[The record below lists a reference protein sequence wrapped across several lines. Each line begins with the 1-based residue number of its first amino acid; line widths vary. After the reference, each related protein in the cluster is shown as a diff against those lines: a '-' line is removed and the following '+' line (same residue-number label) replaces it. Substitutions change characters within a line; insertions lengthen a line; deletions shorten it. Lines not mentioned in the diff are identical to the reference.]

1 MQQKT
6 IVAILGIL
14 TYAVFLGI
22 GWTEGNM
29 QYYWPDAAFFAFLII
44 FFYFS
49 YNFWRLNILV
59 YTSLVLSLCL
69 HMCGVFGWYSNSPLS
84 FIQWDHITH
93 FFPLFAFTMFLYN
106 FTRPWMADRFWNVK
120 TWSVIMFL
128 LLGGFG
134 IGAIIE
140 NIEFA
145 GYLTLGYGEGGLW
158 FGGAGG
164 GDAEAVTD
172 VQAQAIIEQGGGY
185 INAELDLAYNA
196 FGTIAAVIFMSL
208 IHFLI
213 KKKEPSGTAQSF
225 PQEPFPSGSS
235 LLLR

>member
-1 MQQKT
+1 MQNKT
-6 IVAILGIL
+6 IIAILGVL
-14 TYAVFLGI
+14 TYAVFLCI
-22 GWTEGNM
+22 GWTEGTLK
-29 QYYWPDAAFFAFLII
+29 YYWPDAVFFAAFILFL
-44 FFYFS
+44 YFTFD
-49 YNFWRLNILV
+49 FWRLNVPV
-59 YTSLVLSLCL
+59 YTSLVLALGL
-69 HMCGVFGWYSNSPLS
+69 HMCGVFGWYSNSPL

-93 FFPLFAFTMFLYN
+93 FFPLVAFTMFLYN
-106 FTRPWMADRFWNVK
+106 FARPWMANRFWTVK

-145 GYLTLGYGEGGLW
+145 GFLALGYGEGGLW

-172 VQAQAIIEQGGGY
+172 AQARAIIEQGGGY
-185 INAELDLAYNA
+185 LNTELDLAYNA

-208 IHFLI
+208 IHFLFR
-213 KKKEPSGTAQSF
+213 KKGPSGTAQSSH
-225 PQEPFPSGSS
+225 QEPSPLASS
-235 LLLR
+235 WLLR